1 MDRMVISAAIPYIA
15 KDFNLSPVAMGG
27 VMSVF
32 FVGYALCQIPGGM
45 LADKFGSQKIMGG
58 ALVWWSAFTALT
70 GWVGSLM
77 SLLVVRVIFGI
88 GEGLFPGAYYKSL
101 ANWFPVRERATA
113 NSIVILSN
121 WGIPMTVLPIELMG
135 ASAATV
141 NFGGQIA
148 GFISPIVMGYL
159 VQITGG
165 SFNAAF
171 IFIIAAAVAAA
182 LVSLVIKEQ
191 GLHTPVVELAKGS
204 SPGSSA
210 ALGN

>member
-1 MDRMVISAAIPYIA
+1 MFVISALLGAFLLYMTYSVESAILAVAYQTCSGFILMFGVAAFWAIPV
-15 KDFNLSPVAMGG
+15 N
-27 VMSVF
+27 
-32 FVGYALCQIPGGM
+32 
-45 LADKFGSQKIMGG
+45 
-58 ALVWWSAFTALT
+58 
-70 GWVGSLM
+70 
-77 SLLVVRVIFGI
+77 
-88 GEGLFPGAYYKSL
+88 
-101 ANWFPVRERATA
+101 
-113 NSIVILSN
+113 
-121 WGIPMTVLPIELMG
+121 VLPKEVMG

-171 IFIIAAAVAAA
+171 IFIIAAAVVAA